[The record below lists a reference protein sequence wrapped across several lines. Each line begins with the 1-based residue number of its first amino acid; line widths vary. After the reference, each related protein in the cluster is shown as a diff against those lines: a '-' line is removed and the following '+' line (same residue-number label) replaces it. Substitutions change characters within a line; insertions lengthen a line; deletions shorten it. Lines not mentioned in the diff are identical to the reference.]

1 MIVGFRFDG
10 SIFFYIDSSVTHIEN
25 KVVGELNHDF

>member
-10 SIFFYIDSSVTHIEN
+10 SIFYIDSSVTHIEN